1 MPLKDAQITLLTQLV
16 LNALKEAKAES
27 EKVRQ
32 YLPDFFERLREDLVN
47 EMRGERESRQAIK
60 TIHYIK
66 YQMRLAHRL
75 EVLVCLPPIE

>member
-47 EMRGERESRQAIK
+47 EMRGERELKAGNQDHSLHQVSDEVGSP
-60 TIHYIK
+60 TWK
-66 YQMRLAHRL
+66 Y
-75 EVLVCLPPIE
+75 